1 MSYRRFSAV
10 LPFFFLF
17 CVLLIQRPAP
27 AHAEK
32 IHVVQY
38 GETLFSIATLYG
50 LPMEDVTKAN
60 YLVNPNLIYLGQE
73 LIIPIEE
80 EPVEEEQPIEEEV
93 VEENVDSTNEEVVTE
108 IEVVEPVKQE
118 IGRMHIVEYGDTLTS
133 ISLRYGVT
141 LQELLAVNRLFS
153 PHLIYIGQHLI
164 IPQEKEENNTPVE
177 NNSSKR
183 IIVDKS
189 EQHAYVYEN
198 GRLLHDFVI
207 STGQPGVETWEGTW
221 YIKTKM
227 ENAYATTW
235 DLQMPYWL
243 GFYDTGELENGF
255 HALPI
260 LSDGTILWDGYLG
273 TPVSYGCV
281 ILSYP
286 DAETLFNWSDYGT
299 EVVVQP

>member
-1 MSYRRFSAV
+1 MLYRRFSAV

-17 CVLLIQRPAP
+17 CLLLLVHPAP
-27 AHAEK
+27 ARAET

-38 GETLFSIATLYG
+38 GETLFSIASHYG
-50 LPMEDVTKAN
+50 VTMEQITEAN
-60 YLVNPNLIYLGQE
+60 YLVNPNMIYLGQE
-73 LIIPIEE
+73 LVIPIEE
-80 EPVEEEQPIEEEV
+80 EPVVEEV
-93 VEENVDSTNEEVVTE
+93 GEESEDVPVTE
-108 IEVVEPVKQE
+108 EVVEPVKQE
-118 IGRMHIVEYGDTLTS
+118 IGRIHIVQYGETLTS
-133 ISLRYGVT
+133 IAAIYGVS
-141 LQELLAVNRLFS
+141 LQELLSVNRLLS
-153 PHLIYIGQHLI
+153 PHLIYAGQNLI
-164 IPQEKEENNTPVE
+164 IPQMEETYTPVE
-177 NNSSKR
+177 SNSTKR

-198 GRLLHDFVI
+198 GRLLHEFVI

-221 YIKTKM
+221 HIKTKM
-227 ENAYATTW
+227 ENAYAETW

-286 DAETLFNWSDYGT
+286 DAETLYNWADYGT